1 MLASIRSCTV
11 VGIDGVVVEVE
22 VDVANGLPLFATVGL
37 PDGAVR
43 ESRERVRAA
52 IRNCGYDF
60 PPRKITVSI
69 GLAKMLGVITFI
81 DLIINDIF
89 KTAYNYNLQYDAAVN
104 DHKVVINRWSG
115 VRTGWLENVGEGE
128 RRKGEGAPKFQLLM
142 STCDVGCIPQALPW
156 QCLVIIK

>member
-22 VDVANGLPLFATVGL
+22 VDVANGLPVFATVGL

-60 PPRKITVSI
+60 PPRKITI
-69 GLAKMLGVITFI
+69 YLF
-81 DLIINDIF
+81 
-89 KTAYNYNLQYDAAVN
+89 
-104 DHKVVINRWSG
+104 
-115 VRTGWLENVGEGE
+115 
-128 RRKGEGAPKFQLLM
+128 
-142 STCDVGCIPQALPW
+142 
-156 QCLVIIK
+156 